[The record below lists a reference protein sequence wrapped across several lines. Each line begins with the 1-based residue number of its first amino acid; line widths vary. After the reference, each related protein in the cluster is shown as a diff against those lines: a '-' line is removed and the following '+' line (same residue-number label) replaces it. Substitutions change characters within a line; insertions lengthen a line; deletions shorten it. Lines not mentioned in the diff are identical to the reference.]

1 MEEGM
6 TERVD
11 RVVEQMHETLGAIV
25 KQADQAA
32 VLPERVEGISQQ
44 AQTAFDTLA
53 SCAKQLAEVTGR
65 YEAVISTLEIA
76 SQRLG
81 EANPDGLPE
90 RVAQAVAGTD
100 AIRDPL
106 ASLDEAVKQAIDDI
120 KALGKQAQAAE
131 GTTRGRLQ
139 TLDDA
144 IVALNDTVQARAK
157 EAREASEAQCDH
169 STLAMRDMR
178 RTIIGTGLFVA
189 AVAVLAAWL
198 L

>member
-1 MEEGM
+1 MERGM

-25 KQADQAA
+25 EQAGQAA

-90 RVAQAVAGTD
+90 RVAQAVADAD
-100 AIRDPL
+100 AIRLPL
-106 ASLDEAVKQAIDDI
+106 GTLDELVKRAIDDI
-120 KALGKQAQAAE
+120 KALGSQAEAAAE
-131 GTTRGRLQ
+131 AVQYRLQ
-139 TLDDA
+139 ALNEAIATLDDT
-144 IVALNDTVQARAK
+144 VATK
-157 EAREASEAQCDH
+157 AREIREAIAAQH
-169 STLAMRDMR
+169 EQSTHALRETR
-178 RTIIGTGLFVA
+178 RTIVVTGLFVA
-189 AVAVLAAWL
+189 VVAVLAAWL